1 MRTDGPVLNA
11 TFIANATGGWCTAGD
26 AAGPDCRGVSTDT
39 RQPLAGT
46 CFVALSGPRH
56 DAHDHLAAARDGGAV
71 LAMVA
76 RPEAA
81 PPDLPC
87 IVVPDVRQALGR
99 LAAAWRQALGTPVVA
114 ITGSVGKTTTKE
126 LVRAL
131 LETGGPVAAAP
142 SSWNNDIGLPLTLLS
157 ATAGHRAIVAEIG
170 TGAPGEI
177 LALSSLARPSLS
189 IITAVGRAHLGAFG
203 SVAAIAREKASI
215 VDPMDPSDP
224 VVANRDAPHLPE
236 LLAGRE
242 GLRWYG
248 RHPEADVRL
257 TGHGRDA
264 EGHWFEVDFGSG
276 PVRHRTP
283 LAGEHNALNACG
295 ALAAVMELSGRGLA
309 FDPRRAGEGLAA
321 TRLPGMRM
329 HVREIADVQVHDDSW
344 NASPES
350 MIASLRSFDEA
361 TRDAAAAGR
370 RRVVVLG
377 DMLELGPD
385 APRLHAEVGA
395 VLAAID
401 LASPLAA
408 IVLVGE
414 HAGHCGAALGGDP
427 DRVVRVPRLDE
438 AGRAAVLAAIRPGD
452 AVLLKASRGIGLDR
466 VGRWLAECHPESAT
480 AGAAAGV
487 DET

>member
-1 MRTDGPVLNA
+1 MTTPEPVLTA
-11 TFIANATGGWCTAGD
+11 GFIAAATGGVATVSGVD
-26 AAGPDCRGVSTDT
+26 GLRCRGVSTDT
-39 RQPLAGT
+39 RQPVAET

-56 DAHDHLAAARDGGAV
+56 DAHDHLSAARDGGAV
-71 LAMVA
+71 LGLIS

-81 PPDLPC
+81 PADLPC
-87 IVVPDVRQALGR
+87 IVVPEVRRALGR
-99 LAAAWRQALGTPVVA
+99 LAAAWRTALGRPVVA

-157 ATAGHRAIVAEIG
+157 ATPGHRAIVAEIG

-177 LALSSLARPSLS
+177 LALSQLARPDLS
-189 IITAVGRAHLGAFG
+189 IITAVGRAHLAAFG

-215 VDPMDPSDP
+215 VDPMAPGDP
-224 VVANRDAPHLPE
+224 VVANRDAPHLPD
-236 LLAGRE
+236 LLAGRP
-242 GLRWYG
+242 GVRWYG

-264 EGHWFEVDFGSG
+264 GGHWFEVDAGEG
-276 PVRHRTP
+276 PVRHRIP
-283 LAGEHNALNACG
+283 LAGDHNALNACG
-295 ALAAVMELSGRGLA
+295 ALAAVAALADRGLA
-309 FDPRRAGEGLAA
+309 FDPSRAGEGLAA

-329 HVREIADVQVHDDSW
+329 HVRQVGGVEVHDDSW

-350 MIASLRSFDEA
+350 MVAALRTFDES
-361 TRDAAAAGR
+361 TRADAAAGE

-385 APRLHAEVGA
+385 ARRLHAELGA
-395 VLAAID
+395 VLAAVD

-414 HAGHCGAALGGDP
+414 HAAACGDAVGGD
-427 DRVVRVPRLDE
+427 RSRIVRVPRLDE

-452 AVLLKASRGIGLDR
+452 RVLLKASRGIGLDR
-466 VGRWLAECHPESAT
+466 VAGWLAERDAET
-480 AGAAAGV
+480 AGTDVPAATNGP
-487 DET
+487 

>member
-1 MRTDGPVLNA
+1 MSIDPPALTAG
-11 TFIANATGGWCTAGD
+11 FIAAATGGRCTVAGGED
-26 AAGPDCRGVSTDT
+26 LACRGVSTDT
-39 RQPLAGT
+39 RRPLAGT
-46 CFVALSGPRH
+46 CFIALAGPRH
-56 DAHDHLAAARDGGAV
+56 DAHEHLAAARDGGAV
-71 LAMVA
+71 LALVA

-87 IVVPDVRQALGR
+87 IVVPDVRRALGR

-131 LETGGPVAAAP
+131 LETGGTVAAAP

-157 ATAGHRAIVAEIG
+157 ATAEHRAIVAEIG

-177 LALSSLARPSLS
+177 LALSRLARPSLS

-203 SVAAIAREKASI
+203 TVAAIAREKASI

-236 LLAGRE
+236 LLASRGSV
-242 GLRWYG
+242 RWYG
-248 RHPEADVRL
+248 RHPEAQVRL
-257 TGHGRDA
+257 IGHGRDA
-264 EGHWFEVDFGSG
+264 GGHYFEADFGQG

-295 ALAAVMELSGRGLA
+295 ALAAVMELDGRGVA
-309 FDPRRAGEGLAA
+309 FDRQRAGAGLAA

-329 HVREIADVQVHDDSW
+329 HVREIAGVQVHDDSW

-350 MIASLRSFDEA
+350 MVASLRSFDEA
-361 TRDAAAAGR
+361 TRAAADAGG

-385 APRLHAEVGA
+385 APRLHAEVGG

-401 LASPLAA
+401 LAAPLAA

-414 HAGHCGAALGGDP
+414 HAGQCAAAIGGDP
-427 DRVVRVPRLDE
+427 RRVVRVPRLDE
-438 AGRAAVLAAIRPGD
+438 AGRSAVLAAIRPGD

-466 VGRWLAECHPESAT
+466 VTGWLAERTIHPAA
-480 AGAAAGV
+480 AGAAAGT